1 MRGSTSDGRDWG
13 DWEDGDFQ
21 LRVIRRVNQTQIQE
35 VAVMD
40 GSGEEEMEQLCTE
53 HTGKYF
59 NIVSTIFHTHTHV
72 SAKRPYATVN
82 KPSQC

>member
-1 MRGSTSDGRDWG
+1 MRGSMSDGRDWG

-35 VAVMD
+35 VAVMG
-40 GSGEEEMEQLCTE
+40 GSGEEEMEQLCAE

-59 NIVSTIFHTHTHV
+59 NIVSTILHTHTHTLPQ
-72 SAKRPYATVN
+72 RDLM
-82 KPSQC
+82 QR

>member
-1 MRGSTSDGRDWG
+1 MSDGRDWG

-40 GSGEEEMEQLCTE
+40 GSGEEEMEQLCAE

-59 NIVSTIFHTHTHV
+59 YCFHHFKHAHTHTHV
-72 SAKRPYATVN
+72 SSKRPYATVN